1 MTAEETTPEETT
13 AAEGLADGGD
23 AVTYV
28 YAVARDS
35 DALRESAAEL
45 VGVGGAAVRVVA
57 GTDGDSSGSGSG
69 QEGTAGHGEVA
80 FVASSVNARDFDEAA
95 LRRHLE
101 DLEWLE
107 AVARAHHAV
116 IETLAGATTV
126 LPLRLA
132 TVYLDDDRARE
143 ALDAGRAGFVRLLA
157 RLEGHVEWGVK
168 IYVDAAAESPG
179 PDAGAAAPAPGAAD
193 AGLGP
198 GRSYLRTRRAQRSSR
213 ERAHEAARTAAERI
227 EAAGHAYATDRARHR
242 VQQGELAG
250 SGGENVVNDAY
261 LLREDRSHA
270 FRTEVARAAEDLP
283 GVRVEITG
291 PWVPYSFT
299 TPPDGMSEASGTSG
313 GSEARE
319 ASGGSGT
326 SGGAGAEG
334 RPS

>member
-1 MTAEETTPEETT
+1 MTAEETTPGTT
-13 AAEGLADGGD
+13 AAEGLPHGGD

-35 DALRESAAEL
+35 AALREAAAEL
-45 VGVGGAAVRVVA
+45 AGVGGAAVRVVA
-57 GTDGDSSGSGSG
+57 GTDGHGDSSGPGRGSRSGSGSG
-69 QEGTAGHGEVA
+69 QEGPDEPGQVA
-80 FVASSVNARDFDEAA
+80 FVASSVSARDFDEDA

-107 AVARAHHAV
+107 AVARAHHGV
-116 IETLAGATTV
+116 IEMLAGATTV

-132 TVYLDDDRARE
+132 TVYLDDDSARE
-143 ALDAGRAGFVRLLA
+143 ALDAGHDGFVQLLA

-168 IYVDAAAESPG
+168 IYVDAPAETT
-179 PDAGAAAPAPGAAD
+179 GAATADDAPAPGTAG

-213 ERAHEAARTAAERI
+213 ERAHEAARTAADRI

-250 SGGENVVNDAY
+250 SNGENVVNDAY
-261 LLREDRSHA
+261 LLREDRSQA
-270 FRTEVARAAEDLP
+270 FRAEVARAAEDLP

-299 TPPDGMSEASGTSG
+299 TPPDGMSEASGTSD
-313 GSEARE
+313 
-319 ASGGSGT
+319 ASS
-326 SGGAGAEG
+326 AEG
-334 RPS
+334 RPL

>member
-1 MTAEETTPEETT
+1 MTAEETTPEGTT

-57 GTDGDSSGSGSG
+57 GTDGDRSAPGS
-69 QEGTAGHGEVA
+69 GTAGHGEVA
-80 FVASSVNARDFDEAA
+80 FVASSVSAWDFDEDA

-143 ALDAGRAGFVRLLA
+143 ALDAGRVEFVELLS

-168 IYVDAAAESPG
+168 IYVDAPSESPG
-179 PDAGAAAPAPGAAD
+179 PDAAAAAPAPGTAD

-299 TPPDGMSEASGTSG
+299 TPPDGMSGASGTSEAPDASDASGTSG
-313 GSEARE
+313 PS
-319 ASGGSGT
+319 S
-326 SGGAGAEG
+326 AGG
-334 RPS
+334 RPP

>member
-13 AAEGLADGGD
+13 AAEGLPHDGD

-35 DALRESAAEL
+35 AALRESAAEL
-45 VGVGGAAVRVVA
+45 TGVGGAAVRVVA
-57 GTDGDSSGSGSG
+57 ETERDGSAHD
-69 QEGTAGHGEVA
+69 GTAEPAQVA
-80 FVASSVNARDFDEAA
+80 FVASSVSARDFDEDA

-107 AVARAHHAV
+107 AVARAHHVV

-143 ALDAGRAGFVRLLA
+143 ALGAGHDGFVQLLA

-168 IYVDAAAESPG
+168 IYVDAPADSPG
-179 PDAGAAAPAPGAAD
+179 ADSAATTPAPGAAD
-193 AGLGP
+193 AGVGP

-213 ERAHEAARTAAERI
+213 ERAHEAARTAADRI

-250 SGGENVVNDAY
+250 SSGENVVNDAY
-261 LLREDRSHA
+261 LLREDRAQA
-270 FRTEVARAAEDLP
+270 FRAEVARAAEDLP

-299 TPPDGMSEASGTSG
+299 TPPDGMSEASGTSD
-313 GSEARE
+313 
-319 ASGGSGT
+319 ASR
-326 SGGAGAEG
+326 AEG

>member
-1 MTAEETTPEETT
+1 MTAERPTAEEPTTTGDLPH
-13 AAEGLADGGD
+13 GGD
-23 AVTYV
+23 VTYV

-35 DALRESAAEL
+35 TALRESAAEL
-45 VGVGGAAVRVVA
+45 VGVGGAQVRVVG
-57 GTDGDSSGSGSG
+57 GTDGDGSGREESG
-69 QEGTAGHGEVA
+69 ADPEQVA
-80 FVASSVNARDFDEAA
+80 FVASSVSARDFDENA

-116 IETLAGATTV
+116 IESVAGATTV

-143 ALDAGRAGFVRLLA
+143 ALDAGRAGFVQLLA
-157 RLEGHVEWGVK
+157 RLEGQVEWGVK
-168 IYVDAAAESPG
+168 IYVDAPSEPPG
-179 PDAGAAAPAPGAAD
+179 PDAAPAAGTAD

-270 FRTEVARAAEDLP
+270 FREEVARAADDLP
-283 GVRVEITG
+283 GVRVEVTG

-299 TPPDGMSEASGTSG
+299 TPPDDLSGAPDTSG
-313 GSEARE
+313 AP
-319 ASGGSGT
+319 
-326 SGGAGAEG
+326 GAEG
-334 RPS
+334 SS